1 MPSRTPAFAL
11 LAPLAVAAA
20 MSGCNNDPEFVTLF
34 DENGAWSLTMYNTEG
49 SLVAN
54 DSTNRRD
61 KFLIYFDRTSAEGSR
76 PAGRMA
82 AATCI
87 DAMGDQSLKSS
98 ACDAGFTCRCFD
110 YTFEDATM
118 IMAEYAPAG
127 GQLYVPEEGDPNP
140 GEPVTVFVSEVAD
153 SANTYN
159 FKPLPF
165 MLFESDQVD
174 SEYHFRQKA
183 ASVFDETGCF
193 DPCFGA
199 SEGEGE

>member
-1 MPSRTPAFAL
+1 MPRKPAAL
-11 LAPLAVAAA
+11 ALIAPLALAAA
-20 MSGCNNDPEFVTLF
+20 VSGGCNNDPQYVTLF
-34 DENGAWSLTMYNTEG
+34 EEDGAWSLVMYNIEG
-49 SLVAN
+49 SYVAN

-61 KFLIYFDRTSAEGSR
+61 KFLMYFDRTSAAEAR

-118 IMAEYAPAG
+118 VMAEYAPAG
-127 GQLYVPEEGDPNP
+127 GELYVPEEGEPTP
-140 GEPVTVFVSEVAD
+140 GEPVTVFLSEVEE
-153 SANTYN
+153 SVNTYN

-165 MLFESDQVD
+165 MLFESDQME
-174 SEYHFRQKA
+174 SQYHFRQKA

-193 DPCFGA
+193 EPCFGA
-199 SEGEGE
+199 GE